1 MANGQIKQKS
11 IVSNQQP
18 ALEQN
23 PEKDIL
29 QGLQPQQSQLV
40 QQEAQEPVQQP
51 QKPKYTN
58 LFQAIGN
65 ATPQQIFEMKGF
77 AAKQENKRQ
86 ILRNVGTGRGT
97 QLLELVNSGQMSL
110 KAALDRSKNELS
122 PVMKRLDSVYFNN
135 GTSEDFTKLRTLY
148 ESTWTEPERNRWLQ
162 LKNNLDS
169 QEDARLAKGNA
180 EALKV
185 AENNSFIRSAQV
197 DANQLLG
204 TFKNIQTFSKNNFTE
219 DDNKL
224 FNTAYTGL
232 NELIYQD
239 ISGTPVTS
247 QELNSKLVEF
257 INAIPDKHFTQLS
270 GFYDDEGTFYG
281 IPDKD
286 TPVGQKRNL
295 MADAFLK
302 SISKYRNHLTKI
314 NTRGIEEFQGEEPQP
329 EPQPEL
335 EKTSSGTFWD
345 N

>member
-1 MANGQIKQKS
+1 MANGQIKQES

-18 ALEQN
+18 ALKQN

-29 QGLQPQQSQLV
+29 QGLQTQQSELV
-40 QQEAQEPVQQP
+40 QQQVQEPVQQP
-51 QKPKYTN
+51 QKPKYAN

-86 ILRNVGTGRGT
+86 IVRNVGTGRGT
-97 QLLELVNSGQMSL
+97 ELLELVNSGQMSL

-135 GTSEDFTKLRTLY
+135 GTLEDFTKLRTLY
-148 ESTWTEPERNRWLQ
+148 ESDWTDPERSRWLQ
-162 LKNNLDS
+162 LKNDLAS
-169 QEDARLAKGNA
+169 KEDARLAKGNA

-185 AENNSFIRSAQV
+185 AENNTFIRNAQV

-219 DDNKL
+219 DDNKS
-224 FNTAYTGL
+224 FNAAYTGL

-257 INAIPDKHFTQLS
+257 INAIPDKHFTELS

-286 TPVGQKRNL
+286 ISVGQKRNL
-295 MADAFLK
+295 MADTYLK

-314 NTRGIEEFQGEEPQP
+314 DSRGVEEFQGEEPQP
-329 EPQPEL
+329 EPQPEPKPKI
-335 EKTSSGTFWD
+335 EY
-345 N
+345 

>member
-1 MANGQIKQKS
+1 MANGQIKQES

-77 AAKQENKRQ
+77 AAKQDNKRQ

-97 QLLELVNSGQMSL
+97 ELLESVNSGQMSL
-110 KAALDRSKNELS
+110 KQALDRSKNELS

-162 LKNNLDS
+162 LKNNLAS
-169 QEDARLAKGNA
+169 QEDARLAKGDA

-185 AENNSFIRSAQV
+185 AENNTFIRNAQV
-197 DANQLLG
+197 DANQFLG
-204 TFKNIQTFSKNNFTE
+204 NFKNIQIFSKDNFTE
-219 DDNKL
+219 KDNEL
-224 FNTAYTGL
+224 FNEAYTGL

-247 QELNSKLVEF
+247 QELNSKLVEV
-257 INAIPDKHFTQLS
+257 IKAIPNKHFTQLK
-270 GFYDDEGTFYG
+270 GFVTEDGDFFA
-281 IPDKD
+281 IPEVM
-286 TPVGQKRNL
+286 TTAGQKRL
-295 MADAFLK
+295 FMANTFLK
-302 SISKYRNHLTKI
+302 SISKYRDHLTKI
-314 NTRGIEEFQGEEPQP
+314 DSRGVEEFQGEEPQP
-329 EPQPEL
+329 EPQPEPKPKI
-335 EKTSSGTFWD
+335 EY
-345 N
+345 